1 MLGKF
6 QRHWNLL
13 PREAV
18 DLPLSLEAFKAM
30 LDVALGSMVVVCPAV
45 ILLQGF

>member
-18 DLPLSLEAFKAM
+18 DLPLEAFKAM